1 MKTKMPRSKDVAN
14 AAVPRSYLIGWF
26 SVRAKGGS
34 AEAGQLADTKGV
46 RSPHLQQEEI
56 MTELEITHLL
66 AVLVGA
72 IILTAA
78 IFIVTRQRD
87 DD

>member
-1 MKTKMPRSKDVAN
+1 
-14 AAVPRSYLIGWF
+14 
-26 SVRAKGGS
+26 
-34 AEAGQLADTKGV
+34 
-46 RSPHLQQEEI
+46 

>member
-1 MKTKMPRSKDVAN
+1 
-14 AAVPRSYLIGWF
+14 
-26 SVRAKGGS
+26 
-34 AEAGQLADTKGV
+34 
-46 RSPHLQQEEI
+46 
-56 MTELEITHLL
+56 MTDPEITHLL
-66 AVLVGA
+66 SVLVGA

>member
-1 MKTKMPRSKDVAN
+1 MMGSIRRPLLPHLKSIAQPQSFSSVYIWATSK
-14 AAVPRSYLIGWF
+14 IT
-26 SVRAKGGS
+26 
-34 AEAGQLADTKGV
+34 DTEGV
-46 RSPHLQQEEI
+46 RSPHSQQEKS
-56 MTELEITHLL
+56 MTDFETTHLL
-66 AVLVGA
+66 SVLVGA